1 MTTPTIEERQHALLT
16 AQIQGA
22 RIAMLKSKPWI
33 TAGEACELLAGV
45 LSLTKFYELD
55 KAGRGPA
62 FHYMFGKRCITPQ
75 SLLDW
80 FDALLKSEGGKP

>member
-1 MTTPTIEERQHALLT
+1 MNTPTIEERQHALLT

-22 RIAMLKSKPWI
+22 RIAMLRQKPWI
-33 TAGEACELLAGV
+33 TAGEAAELLAGV
-45 LSLTKFYELD
+45 LSPTKFSELI
-55 KAGRGPA
+55 KEGKGPS
-62 FHYMFGKRCITPQ
+62 FHFMFGRKCITPQ